1 MGTMFIFLHMGKL
14 ELEKHSQWR
23 VPQKTGEL
31 TFVHWRSFFFQV
43 AEERKGQYNYNISVS
58 VLEVYNEQ
66 IRDLLASPAQQG
78 QHAKK
83 LDIKQVA
90 EGVQHVPETAEVKC
104 LGDAGFFIDEQ
115 DIIGFYHIRSYFN
128 EVVTLQGSAKN
139 LPLDCTSTMYSS
151 QCSFPQYLLPYI
163 NTPIFVLNAAFDQW
177 RKWQGD

>member
-1 MGTMFIFLHMGKL
+1 MIMGNTKMVLTGLTSFLHCDNFK
-14 ELEKHSQWR
+14 ELLPK
-23 VPQKTGEL
+23 
-31 TFVHWRSFFFQV
+31 
-43 AEERKGQYNYNISVS
+43 
-58 VLEVYNEQ
+58 
-66 IRDLLASPAQQG
+66 
-78 QHAKK
+78 
-83 LDIKQVA
+83 
-90 EGVQHVPETAEVKC
+90 TAEVKC